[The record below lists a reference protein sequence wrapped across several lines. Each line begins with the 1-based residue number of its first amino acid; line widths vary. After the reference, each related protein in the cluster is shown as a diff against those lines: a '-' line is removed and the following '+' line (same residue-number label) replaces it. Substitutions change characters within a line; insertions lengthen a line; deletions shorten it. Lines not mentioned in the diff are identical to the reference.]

1 MKKCFFIFNILL
13 LFVLSSC
20 LSTQVSNSNSFVTSA
35 KNRIGKKFVK
45 FEELNNCNSKEDV
58 DLLKVYTVTDVALK
72 KENDVLYKIEYSLST
87 DSSNIETFA
96 EIYDFENDR
105 LKLSWDSK
113 SFTSI
118 YAEYGTTI
126 DYRTEN
132 KKLLRG
138 TSNYTTVEIDLDS
151 AKFFVQNSYN
161 KEVILKYKITTKIN
175 AENNDASIYMS
186 IGNNISGTLV
196 YKNLYTFSLNNSK
209 YNGFYEGSSKNINI
223 IEGSITFYGDAVDY
237 IYSAIQDLNSDSL
250 ENVNPKEII
259 KGSIT
264 IGGEKIKLSS
274 VIKENKIKYYVF
286 PSEK

>member
-13 LFVLSSC
+13 LFVFSSC

-35 KNRIGKKFVK
+35 KNRLGKKFVK

-58 DLLKVYTVTDVALK
+58 ELLKIYTVTDVALK
-72 KENDVLYKIEYSLST
+72 KETDVLYKIEYSLST
-87 DSSNIETFA
+87 DSSNIETFV
-96 EIYDFENDR
+96 EIYDYENDR

-151 AKFFVQNSYN
+151 AKFFVQNSLN
-161 KEVILKYKITTKIN
+161 KEVILKYKIQTKIN
-175 AENNDASIYMS
+175 AENNDASIFTS
-186 IGNNISGTLV
+186 VGNNISGTLL
-196 YKNLYTFSLNNSK
+196 YKNIYSFSLNNSK
-209 YNGFYEGSSKNINI
+209 CNGFYEGSSKNINV

-237 IYSAIQDLNSDSL
+237 IYSAIQDLNSGSL
-250 ENVNPKEII
+250 INVNLNDII
-259 KGSIT
+259 KGNII
-264 IGGEKIKLSS
+264 IGGEKIKVASE
-274 VIKENKIKYYVF
+274 IIENKIKYYVF